1 MTFGDVLRLITL
13 GFFLDHGA
21 TLPQSDKGRV
31 ARQPESAIALEAFD
45 FPQSDFLGSDVE
57 NYRKRVACLAYAG
70 RHVSYRLLAVT
81 CQRNR
86 SR

>member
-45 FPQSDFLGSDVE
+45 FPQSDFLGE
-57 NYRKRVACLAYAG
+57 
-70 RHVSYRLLAVT
+70 T
-81 CQRNR
+81 
-86 SR
+86 